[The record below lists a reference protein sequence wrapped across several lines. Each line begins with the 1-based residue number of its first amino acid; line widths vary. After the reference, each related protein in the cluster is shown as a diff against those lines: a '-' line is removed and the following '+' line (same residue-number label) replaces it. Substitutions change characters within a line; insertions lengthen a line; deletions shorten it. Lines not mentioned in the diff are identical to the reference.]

1 MHTLYP
7 LAHAYWGLIDNFS
20 GQNLVDYGIKATI
33 KPHKKLTLL
42 GAFHWFDRATA
53 NDAVYNIVGA
63 PFAANNGGT
72 DIGNEVDFVATYKAS
87 ETLSVQA
94 GYFWFWYGSAI
105 GNSPQARPD
114 ASQFYVQTTLT
125 F

>member
-1 MHTLYP
+1 VHILYP
-7 LAHAYWGLIDNFS
+7 LGHAYWGLIDNFS
-20 GQNLVDYGIKATI
+20 GQNLVDYGIKATV

-63 PFAANNGGT
+63 PFAAANA
-72 DIGNEVDFVATYKAS
+72 EVDFVATYKAS
-87 ETLSVQA
+87 EIVSVQA

-114 ASQFYVQTTLT
+114 ASQFYLQTTLT